1 MTDRRPIVLVGA
13 PGAGKSTIGRRV
25 AARLGVPFRDTD
37 ADVEAVAGMPVS
49 DIFVTE
55 GESVFR
61 TLERTAV
68 ATALSEHRGVLALGG
83 GAVLDDD
90 TRARLADHLV
100 VWLVVGLS
108 DAASRVGLSGA
119 RPLLLG
125 NVRGTMLRLLEER
138 TPLYAEIATIRIETD
153 DRPVED
159 VVAEVVAALEAVP

>member
-1 MTDRRPIVLVGA
+1 M
-13 PGAGKSTIGRRV
+13 
-25 AARLGVPFRDTD
+25 
-37 ADVEAVAGMPVS
+37 
-49 DIFVTE
+49 
-55 GESVFR
+55 
-61 TLERTAV
+61 
-68 ATALSEHRGVLALGG
+68 
-83 GAVLDDD
+83 
-90 TRARLADHLV
+90 
-100 VWLVVGLS
+100 WLVVGLS